1 MKRRKPRATAPRP
14 SRGVIVQL
22 LAATGLTLAPLAPHL
37 PAWTIAVVLAAVAW
51 RAGNALRQWPLPN
64 KWLRGA
70 LAIAGIAGV
79 YASFGRVN
87 GLVAGGC
94 LLTVGAALKLVEL
107 RTQRDLRVLVALL
120 YFTLVVNF
128 LFSQDLWTIF
138 YLFACTWLITTALIG
153 SNHSGPATALP
164 WRHTMRIS
172 AAFML
177 QALPFAAV
185 LFILFPRI
193 PGPLWGL
200 PSDDGAEPA
209 GLSDSMT
216 PGDIR
221 KLVLSDAVAFRVHF
235 DGKAAPRVE
244 RYWRGPVFSHFDGR
258 RWTPGLVSPI
268 PAKYSV
274 EGSAIRYRITLEP
287 SRTRWLFALDLPD
300 SRNLPANAS
309 INGNAVLAASR
320 DNLQRRDYALRS
332 YPRYELSPVLATAAE
347 RRDLELP
354 PDIDPRARALAQQ
367 WRAEG
372 LTPAQIVD
380 HALRMYRTD
389 GFSYT
394 LEPPPVGRNSIDD
407 FLFRTRA
414 GFCEHYAGSFTFLMR
429 AAGIPA
435 RVVTGYQGGSR
446 NLYGDYYVIRQQDAH
461 AWSEVWIDGRGWVR
475 VDPTAAVSPARIDRG
490 VGAALAGTAGVPDF
504 LRDGGSHHWQDLLKA
519 RWDWVN
525 TQWDRLVL
533 GYGPELQMQFMRALG
548 LASRPAMVLA
558 LTACVLLFMA
568 ALGLALSRRARRGI
582 RVDPAQRQWRRA
594 TRRLRRYGL
603 RQKPTETAG
612 RFVERVCTVHPASAE
627 WIRAVYAAYI
637 QARYVDPED
646 DRRRHEHE
654 LARLMRAPLP

>member
-1 MKRRKPRATAPRP
+1 M
-14 SRGVIVQL
+14 ILQL
-22 LAATGLTLAPLAPHL
+22 LAATVLTLAPLTPHL
-37 PAWTIAVVLAAVAW
+37 PAWAVVVVLAAVTW
-51 RAGNALRQWPLPN
+51 RASSALRRWPLPN

-79 YASFGRVN
+79 YLSFGRVN
-87 GLVAGGC
+87 GLVAGGS

-128 LFSQDLWTIF
+128 LFSQELWTIV

-153 SNHSGPATALP
+153 SNHPGGASTLP
-164 WRHTMRIS
+164 WRHAMRMS
-172 AAFML
+172 GAFML
-177 QALPFAAV
+177 QALPLAAV

-209 GLSDSMT
+209 GLADSMA

-235 DGKAAPRVE
+235 ESTPAPRAE

-268 PAKYSV
+268 PARYTV
-274 EGSAIRYRITLEP
+274 EGAAIQYRIALEP

-300 SRNLPANAS
+300 ARDLPPDAA
-309 INGNAVLAASR
+309 INGNAVLSSTR
-320 DNLQRRDYALRS
+320 DNLQRRDYVLRS
-332 YPRYELSPVLATAAE
+332 HPRYELSPVLAEAAMQ
-347 RRDLELP
+347 RELQLP
-354 PDIDPRARALAQQ
+354 SDIDPRTRALAQR

-372 LTPAQIVD
+372 LTSAQIVE
-380 HALRMYRTD
+380 HALRMYRND

-435 RVVTGYQGGSR
+435 RVVTGYQGGSK

-461 AWSEVWIDGRGWVR
+461 AWSEVWIARRGWLR
-475 VDPTAAVSPARIDRG
+475 VDPTAAVSPARIDTG

-504 LRDGGSHHWQDLLKA
+504 LRVGRNSHWKDLLKA

-525 TQWDRLVL
+525 TQWNRLVL
-533 GYGPELQMQFMRALG
+533 GYGPELQTQFMRALG
-548 LASRPAMVLA
+548 LASRTAMVLA
-558 LTACVLLFMA
+558 LTACLVISMA
-568 ALGLALSRRARRGI
+568 ILGLVMNRRTRRGVRPDGARR
-582 RVDPAQRQWRRA
+582 QWLRA

-603 RQKPTETAG
+603 RQKPSETAG
-612 RFVERVCTVHPASAE
+612 AFVVRVCELHPASAE
-627 WIRAVYAAYI
+627 WIKAVYEAYV

-646 DRRRHEHE
+646 DRRRRE
-654 LARLMRAPLP
+654 LSRLARAPLP